1 MDRDLIHNVVTE
13 YIRKLSTGQAVERP
27 EVVASRFGPL
37 AKRMLRA
44 LVSAVRDFQK
54 GD

>member
-1 MDRDLIHNVVTE
+1 
-13 YIRKLSTGQAVERP
+13 
-27 EVVASRFGPL
+27 VASRFGPL

-54 GD
+54 SD